1 MPPHATE
8 ELTTTTTNGTMSQTM
23 TNGETPSSV
32 FISHLIS
39 YPVIS
44 DSIKT
49 YKQHPLG
56 AKSLSLFD
64 TAYSTAYSN
73 IYSPLSPYLKTPY
86 SYISPYLAKADSL
99 GDSGLSN
106 LESRFPI
113 VKEPTSSI
121 YEKAQAIVGYPFKVA
136 GQGKDLALD
145 TYKDEYSKVG
155 GEDGLVKKA
164 KALIGADIRLAGLAL
179 STVAGYLTTAK
190 KEAKEAV
197 DKKMS

>member
-1 MPPHATE
+1 M
-8 ELTTTTTNGTMSQTM
+8 
-23 TNGETPSSV
+23 
-32 FISHLIS
+32 
-39 YPVIS
+39 
-44 DSIKT
+44 
-49 YKQHPLG
+49 
-56 AKSLSLFD
+56 
-64 TAYSTAYSN
+64 
-73 IYSPLSPYLKTPY
+73 SPYLKTPY
-86 SYISPYLAKADSL
+86 SYISPYLSKADSL

-121 YEKAQAIVGYPFKVA
+121 YEKAQAIVGYPFKIA

-164 KALIGADIRLAGLAL
+164 KALIGADIRLAGLAI

-197 DKKMS
+197 EKKTS